1 MTAKAVIESLV
12 QVKGYTKEELP
23 AESTMP
29 CPGLDG
35 QYFPIILFQGDTD
48 MAKQSRRKSYS
59 AELREKAVRLVTERG
74 YTHAQVAQQFGC
86 SEGSIKKWKEDA
98 KRKLD
103 PELAA
108 RIELEED
115 ENKRL
120 RKENAQLRME
130 VEILKKATAY
140 FAKETL

>member
-1 MTAKAVIESLV
+1 MSKKSGT
-12 QVKGYTKEELP
+12 
-23 AESTMP
+23 
-29 CPGLDG
+29 
-35 QYFPIILFQGDTD
+35 
-48 MAKQSRRKSYS
+48 KSYS

-74 YTHAQVAQQFGC
+74 YSIRQVAEQFGC
-86 SEGSIKKWKEDA
+86 SLATVQRWKEA
-98 KRKLD
+98 ALRKAD

-120 RKENAQLRME
+120 RKENAQLKQDL
-130 VEILKKATAY
+130 EILKKAAAY

>member
-1 MTAKAVIESLV
+1 MSKKSGT
-12 QVKGYTKEELP
+12 
-23 AESTMP
+23 
-29 CPGLDG
+29 
-35 QYFPIILFQGDTD
+35 
-48 MAKQSRRKSYS
+48 KSYS

-74 YTHAQVAQQFGC
+74 YSVAQVAEQLGC
-86 SEGSIKKWKEDA
+86 SQESIRRWKEA
-98 KRKLD
+98 ALRKVD

-120 RKENAQLRME
+120 RKRVAQLETE
-130 VEILKKATAY
+130 VEILKKAAAY